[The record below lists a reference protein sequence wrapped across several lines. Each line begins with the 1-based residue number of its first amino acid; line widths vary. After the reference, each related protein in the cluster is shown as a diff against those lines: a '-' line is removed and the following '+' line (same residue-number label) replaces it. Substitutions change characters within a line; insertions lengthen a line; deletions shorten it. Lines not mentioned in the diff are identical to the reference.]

1 MRAHYPSV
9 RPEWIVCNSF
19 IQHNIIITIQ
29 CMHWGIEI
37 LPLSAFHFII
47 LQLKGTVWTGCDVQQ
62 STMLSVCSHTLS
74 FRRI

>member
-1 MRAHYPSV
+1 MRAHSPSV

-19 IQHNIIITIQ
+19 IQHNIITIQ

-37 LPLSAFHFII
+37 LPLSAYHFII
-47 LQLKGTVWTGCDVQQ
+47 LQLKGTGCDVQQ